1 MTVFYRLPALL
12 ALLLLLQRVAVAQ
25 LLPQYSVAQRARLST
40 LQQLISQQQA
50 ANYKLAVDVATRQGR
65 SLEEPAG
72 KGLTRRLRGID
83 VATGNLLYD
92 AVDYNARAANTT
104 RTNSLYAG
112 GSLGVNLN
120 GSSDVVKNRLG
131 VWDGGQVYAGHPE
144 FGGRITQKDAP
155 TRTDRENED
164 VYHATHV
171 SGTMMAAGLNTL
183 VRGMANGANLQAYD
197 FSNDVAE
204 MTGAAAGLLVSN
216 HSYGSIGGWRF
227 NSTRTTTN
235 KWEWWG
241 DTTVNATQDYK
252 FGLYNEDTQN
262 WDRIAN
268 SAPFYLIV
276 KSAGNDH
283 NAGGPAAGTPYYLVQ
298 HGSRLS
304 TTPRDVQ
311 NGYDQITTY
320 GNAKNILSVGAISV
334 ISNGYNRPQ
343 DVSLADF
350 SSWGPTDD
358 GRIKPDIVGV
368 GVNVVSTNS
377 SASSAYGALSGTSMS
392 SPNVSASLLLLQ
404 EYYSQLNGGKLMR
417 ASTLKGLALHTA
429 DEAGAAPGPDYQAG
443 WGLLNI
449 ERSARAIQNSDKNY
463 LIDERTLAQSGTY
476 TLQVVASGKGPL
488 VATICWN
495 DPEGSPTTGGNR
507 FNNRTPKLINDLDAR
522 LNDGTTTAKPWTLDP
537 DQPDQAAVPGDNIR
551 DNVEQVYIANPVPG
565 RTYTLTIS
573 HKGALTGTKQDYA
586 LLLSGIGGTAYC
598 ASAPTSSA
606 DTRISRVQFSGVNQA
621 GAAGCTT
628 YSDFMSTA
636 PITDVQPGQPVPLTV
651 TTGTCGAVKPTV
663 VKVFADWN
671 ANGNFTDAGDLL
683 ATSGVLN
690 GPGQFI
696 TTITPPPSVTAGTL
710 VRLRIVAT
718 ETSDPATVQAC
729 GSYGNGET
737 QEYLLRI
744 IRPTTDVALTAL
756 GTLAGPVCP
765 NTQTQTV
772 RVRNTAGSDQR
783 NVPVSLQ
790 ISTTTGTPVAS
801 LTSTVSLLRAYR
813 DALVTFTLPASVSL
827 AIGQSYVF
835 RSRVSLAG
843 DQDTTNNVLT
853 ETRVV
858 NVGTETGIFSAA
870 ACGSDPVVT
879 LRNAGTGTTFWYDL
893 PNGGTLLA
901 AGNQTSSPTRPVY
914 YAATND
920 FSGRLGPASKNDFG
934 GGSYSGNF
942 GPQPLISTKVPLRI
956 ERARI
961 YTGAPGRL
969 TFSVRRFDETVIS
982 SATIDVTATRTLP
995 ASATNANGQQS
1006 DDPADQGAVYP
1017 LNLTIPDAGD
1027 YKIAIDYED
1036 GVTIFRSNTS
1046 VSGFPFELKSQSGDV
1061 LASVKGS
1068 LFPNATTGVPDTLK
1082 AAWYYLYDM
1091 QIRPLTCAPTQ
1102 RTAVRVQTR
1111 PSPTATITANGSTSF
1126 CQGGGVSLSG
1136 AATTA
1141 VSGEVLTYQWLL
1153 NGQAIAGA
1161 TSLSYNATQSG
1172 SYAVQVAGSCAPVS
1186 TSAIVVTARPATAP
1200 TITQSGVVLMS
1211 SAASGNQWFAA
1222 GVPVPGA
1229 TGPTFSA
1236 PQTGRYSVRA
1246 SVNGCG
1252 ETLSDEVYI
1261 VILATEPASAT
1272 FRVYPNPVQ
1281 QRLTVDLDGTTTT
1294 TQPTVSLYDLRGNRL
1309 SQQLMDRWLSGWRT
1323 VLDVS
1328 MLPAGTF
1335 FVQVLDDP
1343 TQPPKVK
1350 TILKH

>member
-1 MTVFYRLPALL
+1 MTFFYRLL
-12 ALLLLLQRVAVAQ
+12 ALSAVLLLLQPRATAQ
-25 LLPQYSVAQRARLST
+25 PLTQYSAAQRARLST
-40 LQQLISQQQA
+40 LQQLVSQQQV
-50 ANYKLAVDVATRQGR
+50 ANYKIAVDVANRQGR
-65 SLEEPAG
+65 PVEEAVG

-92 AVDYNARAANTT
+92 VVDYNARAAATT
-104 RTNSLYAG
+104 RTTSLYAG

-120 GSSDVVKNRLG
+120 GSSANVKNRLG
-131 VWDGGQVYAGHPE
+131 VWDGGQVYATHPE
-144 FGGRITQKDAP
+144 LTGRVIQQDNP

-171 SGTMMAAGLNTL
+171 SGTMIAAGLNTL
-183 VRGMANGANLQAYD
+183 VRGMANGASLQAYD
-197 FSNDVAE
+197 FGNDVSE
-204 MTGAAAGLLVSN
+204 MTNAAANLLVSN
-216 HSYGSIGGWRF
+216 HSYGSIAGWRF
-227 NSTRTTTN
+227 NSSRSTTN

-241 DTTVNATQDYK
+241 DTTLSATQDYK
-252 FGLYNEDTQN
+252 FGLYNEDAVS

-268 SAPFYLIV
+268 SAPYYLIV

-320 GNAKNILSVGAISV
+320 GTAKNILSVAAISA

-368 GVNVVSTNS
+368 GVNVISTNS

-392 SPNVSASLLLLQ
+392 APNVSGSLLLLQ
-404 EYYSQLNGGKLMR
+404 EYYSQLNAGKLMR

-429 DEAGAAPGPDYQAG
+429 EEAGPAPGPDYQAG

-449 ERSARAIQNSDKNY
+449 ERAARAIQNSDKNY
-463 LIDERTLAQSGTY
+463 LIDERTLAQSQTY
-476 TLQVVASGKGPL
+476 TLQVVASGRGPL
-488 VATICWN
+488 VATICWS
-495 DPEGSPTTGGNR
+495 DPEGAATPATNR
-507 FNNRTPKLINDLDAR
+507 FNNRTPRLVNDLDAR
-522 LNDGTTTAKPWTLDP
+522 LGDGTTTTQPWILDP
-537 DQPDQAAVPGDNIR
+537 EQPAQPATRGDNIR

-573 HKGALTGTKQDYA
+573 HKGTLSGTKQDYA

-606 DTRISRVQFSGVNQA
+606 DTKISQVQFAGVTQA

-628 YSDFMSTA
+628 YSDFMTTA
-636 PITDVQPGQPVPLTV
+636 PTTDVQPGQPIPLTV
-651 TTGTCGAVKPTV
+651 TTGTCGASRNAI

-671 ANGNFTDAGDLL
+671 GNGAFTDAGDLL
-683 ATSGVLN
+683 ATSGVLT
-690 GPGQFI
+690 GPGQFV
-696 TTITPPPSVTAGTL
+696 TTLTPPASVTAGTL
-710 VRLRIVAT
+710 VRLRIVAV
-718 ETSDPATVQAC
+718 ETGDPAAVQGC

-737 QEYLLRI
+737 QDYLLRV
-744 IRPTTDVALTAL
+744 IRPTTDVALAAL
-756 GTLAGPVCP
+756 GTLAGPLCP
-765 NTQTQTV
+765 NTQTQSV
-772 RVRNTAGSDQR
+772 RVRNAAGSDQR

-801 LTSTVSLLRAYR
+801 LSSTVSLLRAYR
-813 DALVTFTLPASVSL
+813 DALVTFTLPNSISL
-827 AIGQSYVF
+827 TTGQSYVF
-835 RSRVSLAG
+835 RSRVALPG

-858 NVGTETGIFSAA
+858 GTGAETGIFSAA
-870 ACGSDPVVT
+870 ACGSDPSVT
-879 LRNAGTGTTFWYDL
+879 LRNAGTGTAFWYDL
-893 PNGGTLLA
+893 PTGGTLLA
-901 AGNQTSSPTRPVY
+901 AGNQTTSPAKTVY

-920 FSGRLGPASKNDFG
+920 FSGRLGPAGKSEFG
-934 GGSYSGNF
+934 GGTYFGNF

-982 SATIDVTATRTLP
+982 SATIDVVATRTTP
-995 ASATNANGQQS
+995 ASLTNSGGQQL

-1036 GVTIFRSNTS
+1036 GVTIFRSNS
-1046 VSGFPFELKSQSGDV
+1046 LVSGFPFELKSQSGDV
-1061 LASVKGS
+1061 LVSIKGS
-1068 LFPNATTGVPDTLK
+1068 LFNNATTGNPDTLK
-1082 AAWYYLYDM
+1082 TAWYYLYDM
-1091 QIRPLTCAPTQ
+1091 QIRPLACATSG
-1102 RTAVRVQTR
+1102 RTAVSVQTR
-1111 PSPTATITANGSTSF
+1111 PSPTASITADGSTTF
-1126 CQGGGVSLSG
+1126 CQGGTVSLRG
-1136 AATTA
+1136 AATTV
-1141 VSGEVLTYQWLL
+1141 VSGEVLSYQWLL

-1161 TSLSYNATQSG
+1161 TSLSYVASQPG
-1172 SYAVQVAGSCAPVS
+1172 SYAVQVSGSCAPVS
-1186 TSAIVVTARPATAP
+1186 TSAIAVTVRPATAP
-1200 TITQSGVVLMS
+1200 TISQTGVLLMS
-1211 SAASGNQWFAA
+1211 SVPTGNQWFAA

-1246 SVNGCG
+1246 NSNGCG
-1252 ETLSDEVYI
+1252 EALSDEVYI
-1261 VILATEPASAT
+1261 VILATEPANAS
-1272 FRVYPNPVQ
+1272 FRVYPNPAQ
-1281 QRLTVDLDGTTTT
+1281 QRLTVDLDGTAVTV
-1294 TQPTVSLYDLRGNRL
+1294 QPSVTLYDARGTRL
-1309 SQQLMDRWLSGWRT
+1309 SQQPMDRWLSGWRAM
-1323 VLDVS
+1323 LDVS
-1328 MLPAGTF
+1328 SLPAGTF
-1335 FVQVLDDP
+1335 FVQVVDDP

-1350 TILKH
+1350 TIVKH